1 MEIKSPLNFKYPLN
15 CIESVIATQTKR
27 HGSHN
32 SNAYVIVYYR
42 NTFFA
47 GVCFSRSGNPR
58 KIEPRVSYIPSITK

>member
-27 HGSHN
+27 YGSHN
-32 SNAYVIVYYR
+32 SNAYVILYYR
-42 NTFFA
+42 KTFFA